1 MNIIISKWVFNIKYT
16 LFGLIDRYKAR
27 LVARDFTQVYGI
39 DYKETFSSTLRLE
52 SLRML
57 IAFSAYF
64 GFEVEQM
71 DIQNA
76 YLKDDLNE
84 TIYMEILQGYTFL
97 QKQHQWDYILR
108 FLRFLY
114 GLKQSNRE
122 WNKKAKKYLKSIEF
136 EPITADNCFF
146 FNKSTYVIIA
156 LYVDALLI
164 FAKSMTSTNT
174 VKSQL
179 FNEYKMKDI
188 GKTSFIL

>member
-97 QKQHQWDYILR
+97 QKQHQ
-108 FLRFLY
+108 
-114 GLKQSNRE
+114 
-122 WNKKAKKYLKSIEF
+122 
-136 EPITADNCFF
+136 
-146 FNKSTYVIIA
+146 
-156 LYVDALLI
+156 
-164 FAKSMTSTNT
+164 
-174 VKSQL
+174 
-179 FNEYKMKDI
+179 
-188 GKTSFIL
+188 